1 MATQGQWSGD
11 WSGDWF
17 GADGAAPTQAAP
29 RGLLAFW
36 AGGAVAGI
44 APETSAGVRSLLAP
58 WVGGASVTPTADQVG
73 VRSLLAPWVDDG
85 ITVTIGGTE
94 RVERLGRRTS
104 YTYQL
109 EVFTQWVREGG
120 SIPTDADDAVA
131 NMRMIDAVY
140 EMSGLGLRRTFGSD
154 S

>member
-58 WVGGASVTPTADQVG
+58 WVGGASVTPTAYQVG
-73 VRSLLAPWVDDG
+73 VRSLLAFWLGGACPGPDDEPQPEPQPIPQAPSG
-85 ITVTIGGTE
+85 RPMRFRIP
-94 RVERLGRRTS
+94 RRLRGEDEEIMLIIHAAL
-104 YTYQL
+104 Q
-109 EVFTQWVREGG
+109 V
-120 SIPTDADDAVA
+120 I
-131 NMRMIDAVY
+131 NKH
-140 EMSGLGLRRTFGSD
+140 
-154 S
+154 

>member
-44 APETSAGVRSLLAP
+44 APETSVGIRGLLAF
-58 WVGGASVTPTADQVG
+58 WIGGASPGPFGPPDPEPNPIPQSPSGHPVRFRIPRRLRDEDEEIMLIIHAALQV
-73 VRSLLAPWVDDG
+73 
-85 ITVTIGGTE
+85 I
-94 RVERLGRRTS
+94 
-104 YTYQL
+104 
-109 EVFTQWVREGG
+109 
-120 SIPTDADDAVA
+120 
-131 NMRMIDAVY
+131 NKH
-140 EMSGLGLRRTFGSD
+140 
-154 S
+154 